1 MGTTMTTTE
10 STTAIEG
17 STQAISVERRRG
29 PWYPVTAGLKRWIG
43 ELSGELAPELSAPEP
58 AEPMGVTKGLKNGQS
73 CVLSQLVI
81 GL

>member
-1 MGTTMTTTE
+1 MTTIE
-10 STTAIEG
+10 STTAVE
-17 STQAISVERRRG
+17 SSAQAVGERRRG
-29 PWYPVTAGLKRWIG
+29 PRYRVTAVLQRWIG

-58 AEPMGVTKGLKNGQS
+58 AEPMGVTKGLKNERS